1 MRKYILKI
9 TFIEKTEM
17 VRNKKVGTG
26 ARAEEVGS
34 LHKCQSES
42 LSKWEN
48 MGLHCVGPWFAKAPV
63 DYCQDLSASETQMNA
78 EVKSDELIKGEKP
91 CGIRGLET

>member
-42 LSKWEN
+42 LSK
-48 MGLHCVGPWFAKAPV
+48 
-63 DYCQDLSASETQMNA
+63 
-78 EVKSDELIKGEKP
+78 
-91 CGIRGLET
+91 